1 MIAEVVEPPK
11 KRVAR
16 KAAPRQAAP
25 IAPDLPQPPAEDTDV
40 PWDRLRREA
49 KKHFGIE
56 HFRSAQRDVLEAVF
70 HGRDTLAIMP
80 TGAGKSLT
88 FQLPAL
94 LLPKAVVVVSPLIA
108 LMQDQQKHA
117 EKASINSEKMDST
130 LNAQQRRD
138 ADASIRKGHGG
149 LVYVT
154 PERLE
159 DRGFLDELAA
169 SGVSLF
175 VVDEAHT
182 IPQWG
187 HDFRPAFLGLG
198 RARKKLGNPPVLAL
212 TATATPSVVTEILDQ
227 LHMTVPAVINAGSE
241 RTNLAL
247 SVVATLSNEEK
258 LDRLVHMIAFED
270 EGSGIVY
277 TASIKSADE
286 LTQRLYEAGV
296 SVARY
301 HGKMTKKQ
309 REAVQAEFMADT
321 YRVMIA
327 TKAFGLGIDKP
338 NIRFVYHYEF
348 PDSLETY
355 YQEAGR
361 AGRDGEP
368 ARAALLF
375 RAEDRRIQS
384 FFKRGRY
391 PTADEVCRVL
401 LSLSR
406 EESHTLSEIAD
417 ETRVSRRHAQV
428 ILYLLAQEKLAKSKR
443 AGFVRRG
450 PDHVESDTLHQ
461 MVAGFEERTEQDTKR
476 LDEMI
481 HYAQS
486 TQCRRQML
494 RVYFGEPRG
503 ERCATCDNCV
513 NHSEREMSSERPA
526 VSTAVLTSVHASSVP
541 PVPRA
546 PSFAIG
552 ARVAHERFG
561 KGTVIAVEG
570 DTVTVRFGP
579 KDCRRLKASFV
590 QLAA

>member
-1 MIAEVVEPPK
+1 
-11 KRVAR
+11 
-16 KAAPRQAAP
+16 
-25 IAPDLPQPPAEDTDV
+25 
-40 PWDRLRREA
+40 
-49 KKHFGIE
+49 
-56 HFRSAQRDVLEAVF
+56 
-70 HGRDTLAIMP
+70 
-80 TGAGKSLT
+80 
-88 FQLPAL
+88 
-94 LLPKAVVVVSPLIA
+94 
-108 LMQDQQKHA
+108 
-117 EKASINSEKMDST
+117 
-130 LNAQQRRD
+130 
-138 ADASIRKGHGG
+138 
-149 LVYVT
+149 
-154 PERLE
+154 
-159 DRGFLDELAA
+159 
-169 SGVSLF
+169 
-175 VVDEAHT
+175 
-182 IPQWG
+182 
-187 HDFRPAFLGLG
+187 
-198 RARKKLGNPPVLAL
+198 
-212 TATATPSVVTEILDQ
+212 
-227 LHMTVPAVINAGSE
+227 
-241 RTNLAL
+241 
-247 SVVATLSNEEK
+247 
-258 LDRLVHMIAFED
+258 MIAFED

-375 RAEDRRIQS
+375 RAEDKRIQS

-401 LSLSR
+401 LGLSR
-406 EESHTLSEIAD
+406 EEPHSLSDIAE
-417 ETRVSRRHAQV
+417 ETHVSRRHAQV
-428 ILYLLAQEKLAKSKR
+428 ILYLLAQEKCAKSKR
-443 AGFVRRG
+443 SGFVRRG
-450 PDHVESDTLHQ
+450 PEHIEDATLHQ
-461 MVAGFEERTEQDTKR
+461 MVAGFEDRTEQDSKR

-486 TQCRRQML
+486 TECRRQML
-494 RVYFGEPRG
+494 RIYFGEPRG
-503 ERCATCDNCV
+503 ERCTACDNCV
-513 NHSEREMSSERPA
+513 NHPPREAPVKR
-526 VSTAVLTSVHASSVP
+526 TAILESVHASFVP
-541 PVPRA
+541 PPPPI
-546 PSFAIG
+546 PSFAMG
-552 ARVAHERFG
+552 ARVSHERFG
-561 KGTVIAVEG
+561 NGTIIAVEG

>member
-1 MIAEVVEPPK
+1 MPTADERAEVGLAIGE
-11 KRVAR
+11 
-16 KAAPRQAAP
+16 AA
-25 IAPDLPQPPAEDTDV
+25 DDETTV
-40 PWDRLRREA
+40 PWERLRREA

-56 HFRSAQRDVLEAVF
+56 HFRSAQKDVLEAVF
-70 HGRDTLAIMP
+70 HRRDTLAIMP

-94 LLPKAVVVVSPLIA
+94 LLPQAVVVVSPLIA

-117 EKASINSEKMDST
+117 ESAAIAAEKIDST
-130 LNAQQRRD
+130 QTAQQRRE
-138 ADASIRKGHGG
+138 ADASIRKGKGG

-159 DRGFLDELAA
+159 DRDFLDELVA

-198 RARKKLGNPPVLAL
+198 RVRKKLGSPPVLAL
-212 TATATPSVVTEILDQ
+212 TATATPTVVKEILEQ
-227 LHMTVPAVINAGSE
+227 LHMTEPVVINAGSE

-247 SVVATLSNEEK
+247 SVYATLDNEEK

-286 LTQRLYEAGV
+286 LSERLHEAGV

-301 HGKMTKKQ
+301 HGRMTKKQ
-309 REAVQAEFMADT
+309 REAVQAEFMADK

-355 YQEAGR
+355 SQEAGR
-361 AGRDGEP
+361 AGRDGAP

-375 RAEDRRIQS
+375 RAEDKRIQS
-384 FFKRGRY
+384 FFKQGRY

-401 LSLSR
+401 SGLSR
-406 EESHTLSEIAD
+406 EEPHSLSEIAD

-443 AGFVRRG
+443 SGFVRRNDD
-450 PDHVESDTLHQ
+450 PVKTTVLEQ
-461 MVAGFEERTEQDTKR
+461 MVAGFADRTQQDTKK

-486 TQCRRQML
+486 LECRRQIL

-503 ERCATCDNCV
+503 ERCGTCDNCV
-513 NHSEREMSSERPA
+513 NHSLHEPA
-526 VSTAVLTSVHASSVP
+526 AMAGPVDIEVVVETMHGSSVTNVPQTP
-541 PVPRA
+541 PHFVFQPPA
-546 PSFAIG
+546 FAIG
-552 ARVAHERFG
+552 DTVMHERFG
-561 KGTVIAVEG
+561 TGTILAVEN
-570 DTVTVRFGP
+570 DTVTVRFGA
-579 KDCRRLKASFV
+579 KDCRRLKASF
-590 QLAA
+590 LHAGG